1 MHQRS
6 RRRFAII
13 VAHRLGL
20 RARFVFV
27 NLAERL
33 NLSSAMRLLLRN
45 IAVQDEILERE
56 KSAGDEGER
65 VFS

>member
-1 MHQRS
+1 
-6 RRRFAII
+6 
-13 VAHRLGL
+13 
-20 RARFVFV
+20 VFV